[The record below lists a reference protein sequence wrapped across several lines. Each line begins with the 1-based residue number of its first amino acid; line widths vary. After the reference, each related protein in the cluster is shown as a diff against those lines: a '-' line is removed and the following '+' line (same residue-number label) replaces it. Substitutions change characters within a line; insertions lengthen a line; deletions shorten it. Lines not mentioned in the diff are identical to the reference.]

1 MSFFSNS
8 NTEARPIGVDMTA
21 IMRAVYMW
29 VALGLLVAFGVAYFV
44 GQAGVAAYNAA
55 VKANS
60 PAMLQNSILFNPIVM
75 IGSLILYFIVA
86 FTIQPV
92 IMRARPAI
100 GSLMYLGFTALF

>member
-29 VALGLLVAFGVAYFV
+29 VALGLLVAFGVAYVV
-44 GQAGVAAYNAA
+44 GNAGLAAYNSALATGNPAA
-55 VKANS
+55 LRS
-60 PAMLQNSILFNPIVM
+60 SILFNPIVM

-86 FTIQPV
+86 FTLQPV

-100 GSLMYLGFTALF
+100 G